1 MFSLH
6 CIPCTISSK
15 LKSCIC
21 AKQCQVKT
29 LKSGLSALHPGAYF
43 HTEIYAVPT
52 LPGRSRVLVGGFIT
66 PKGATGGSLI
76 ELLLNPKRLGQALFM
91 ALRRITPVWQL
102 HLVSNKLF
110 DQVIYM
116 LQYAFGR
123 S

>member
-1 MFSLH
+1 M
-6 CIPCTISSK
+6 
-15 LKSCIC
+15 
-21 AKQCQVKT
+21 
-29 LKSGLSALHPGAYF
+29 
-43 HTEIYAVPT
+43 
-52 LPGRSRVLVGGFIT
+52 LVGGFIT